1 MLHCF
6 RNVRYHTTAA
16 AEAMKVRSQDSYGE
30 RLSIVIIIIIVI
42 IIVILIIII
51 IVIILIVII
60 IVIIL
65 IVITIVIIL
74 IVIVIVIINAHGD
87 KHVGPRSLGHRR
99 NSTYRGGRRSLSRCR
114 ATMCFRKNTAE
125 VVLISDLTPNPNL
138 N

>member
-60 IVIIL
+60 NSNN
-65 IVITIVIIL
+65 T
-74 IVIVIVIINAHGD
+74 NSNNNSNNTNSNSNSNNKCAWRQACWA
-87 KHVGPRSLGHRR
+87 KKPRPSSEL
-99 NSTYRGGRRSLSRCR
+99 YVPRGAKVVVEMSSHDVLQEK
-114 ATMCFRKNTAE
+114 TLRK
-125 VVLISDLTPNPNL
+125 SCSYLT
-138 N
+138 